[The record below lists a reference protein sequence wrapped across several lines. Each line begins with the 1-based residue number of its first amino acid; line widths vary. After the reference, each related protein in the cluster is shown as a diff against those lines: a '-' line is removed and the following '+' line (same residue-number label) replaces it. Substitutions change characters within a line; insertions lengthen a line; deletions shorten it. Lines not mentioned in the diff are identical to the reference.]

1 MNRNIILIS
10 LIACSALAA
19 SFVWFD
25 TEPEVQ
31 TTNITF
37 SNNTNSD
44 TVTQSTEYMKL
55 NDSEADSIPQDGE
68 EIPSVRAYKAIVNSK
83 LSTSQTLLADFTN
96 ALSFELD
103 MEGGAPSKG
112 VVFDV
117 KFESEDP
124 NTQIPPYLGFTFKY
138 DDGAFS
144 NVSMLG
150 LEPMHPLNLMTA
162 LLQQFSYYE
171 GIQSLQLPDG
181 THTYLYEIHGNAV
194 SRQKAAEI
202 GSSASYQTLEDSD
215 FWQLKTDRFFFPQ
228 RLKLSTRKTIVMDG
242 SELQLDQQ
250 IIIKPITSK
259 GNLFT
264 LANYSAGA
272 NSHYKVALTDTTPE
286 LEVTDENFMETLVLF
301 DANPTLDTAQALGI
315 YLVSQ
320 GWGFV
325 RDLLVSDDIT
335 DSMRSSLIF
344 ALERS
349 GEQEGEYL
357 LSSIIEDNSLGE
369 TDRLRA
375 IMSISKMGE
384 VNSQVAL
391 STLQD
396 MLTHSNSLLAQTAML
411 NIGILGK
418 QNPRMTNEVTGFLA
432 NKLSSSRAGYSELVA
447 IANLGNAELD
457 NRVVPYLESE
467 YADERQVAAKML
479 SRNPEMQSHLLNKM
493 LNDDHPG
500 VVKAISSGI
509 ETNSQNL
516 QLSESYQ
523 AQLRNRIGA
532 SDILTPTRD
541 LLFAFLANNTEPSE
555 LNKSIARK
563 ILEAPDVSE
572 STLAL
577 AQDLINR

>member
-10 LIACSALAA
+10 LIACSAVAA

-25 TEPEVQ
+25 SEPEVQ
-31 TTNITF
+31 SNNITF
-37 SNNTNSD
+37 SNSTKSD
-44 TVTQSTEYMKL
+44 TVIPLTRNMTP
-55 NDSEADSIPQDGE
+55 NDSEADYIPQGGE
-68 EIPSVRAYKAIVNSK
+68 EIPSIRAYKAIVNSK
-83 LSTSQTLLADFTN
+83 LSTSQTVLADFTN
-96 ALSFELD
+96 ALSFQLD
-103 MEGGAPSKG
+103 IERGAPRRG

-117 KFESEDP
+117 TFESEDP

-138 DDGAFS
+138 HEGAFS
-144 NVSMLG
+144 DVSMLG
-150 LEPMHPLNLMTA
+150 LEPMHPLNLMTV

-181 THTYLYEIHGNAV
+181 THTYLYEIQGNAV
-194 SRQKAAEI
+194 SRQKTAEI
-202 GSSASYQTLEDSD
+202 GSSASYETLEDSD
-215 FWQLKTDRFFFPQ
+215 LWQLKTDRFFFPE
-228 RLKLSTRKTIVMDG
+228 RLTLSTRKTIVMDG
-242 SELQLDQQ
+242 SEMQLDQQ
-250 IIIKPITSK
+250 IIIKPITPK
-259 GNLFT
+259 GSLFT
-264 LANYSAGA
+264 LANYGAGT
-272 NSHYKVALTDTTPE
+272 NSQYKVALMDTAPE
-286 LEVTDENFMETLVLF
+286 LEVADENFMETLVSF
-301 DANPTLDTAQALGI
+301 DANPTLDTAQVLGV

-325 RDLLVSDDIT
+325 RDLLTSDDIT

-357 LSSIIEDNSLGE
+357 LSSIIEDDSLGE

-396 MLTHSNSLLAQTAML
+396 MLTHSNSLLAKTAML

-432 NKLSSSRAGYSELVA
+432 NKLSSSEAGYSELVA

-457 NRVVPYLESE
+457 NRVLPYLDSE

-479 SRNPEMQSHLLNKM
+479 SRNPEMQSRLLNQM
-493 LNDDHPG
+493 LNDSHPS
-500 VVKAISSGI
+500 VVKAIAEGI
-509 ETNSQNL
+509 ETNTQNL
-516 QLSESYQ
+516 KLSETYQ
-523 AQLRNRIGA
+523 AQLRNRIG
-532 SDILTPTRD
+532 SPDILTPTRD
-541 LLFAFLANNTEPSE
+541 LLFAFLANNAQPTE
-555 LNKSIARK
+555 LNKSVARK
-563 ILEAPDVSE
+563 ILETPDVSE